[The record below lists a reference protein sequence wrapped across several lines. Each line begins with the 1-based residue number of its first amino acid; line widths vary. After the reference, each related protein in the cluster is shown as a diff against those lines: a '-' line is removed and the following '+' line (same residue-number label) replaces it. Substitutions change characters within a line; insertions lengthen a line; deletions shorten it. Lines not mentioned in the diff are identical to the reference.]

1 MPQTEQ
7 EKAMFANMK
16 SPLPKGLGKKDL
28 DIDFPEIKLTSTGQP
43 IFQEDI
49 LEKTKGALPKQESFQ
64 MQRVEELKGLKEKL
78 FSDIIPKIT
87 AKVTPILD
95 EVEIEEK
102 ISKFEFE
109 RIGFPDRLP
118 RPTQTPCNPAVAN
131 DVWNR
136 TRIQDR
142 KIILEAGSGTIIDEK
157 DPKIILSLSKTY
169 QELDSPTRNTI
180 NQGVAEVGLCRF
192 ETTITQ
198 QRIT

>member
-28 DIDFPEIKLTSTGQP
+28 EIEFPEIKLTSTGQP
-43 IFQEDI
+43 IFEEDI

-64 MQRVEELKGLKEKL
+64 MQRVEELKGLKQKL

-87 AKVTPILD
+87 AKVTPLLD
-95 EVEIEEK
+95 EEEIEEQ

-109 RIGFPDRLP
+109 RRGFPDR
-118 RPTQTPCNPAVAN
+118 RPTQTPCNPNISN

-136 TRIQDR
+136 TRVQDR
-142 KIILEAGSGTIIDEK
+142 KIILEAGSGIIVDEK
-157 DPKIILSLSKTY
+157 DPKIILGLSKTY
-169 QELDSPTRNTI
+169 QELDSATRSTI

>member
-1 MPQTEQ
+1 MALTREQ

-28 DIDFPEIKLTSTGQP
+28 DIEFPEVKLTSTGQP
-43 IFQEDI
+43 IFEEDI
-49 LEKTKGALPKQESFQ
+49 LEKAKGTLPKQESLQ
-64 MQRVEELKGLKEKL
+64 RQRVEQLKGVKEKL

-87 AKVTPILD
+87 AKVTAILD
-95 EVEIEEK
+95 EEEIEEK

-109 RIGFPDRLP
+109 RRGFPDRLP
-118 RPTQTPCNPAVAN
+118 TPTQTPCNPAVAN

-142 KIILEAGSGTIIDEK
+142 KIILEAGSGRIIDEK
-157 DPKIILSLSKTY
+157 DPKTILTY
-169 QELDSPTRNTI
+169 QELDSPTRIII

-192 ETTITQ
+192 ETTVTQ

>member
-1 MPQTEQ
+1 MAQTEQ

-28 DIDFPEIKLTSTGQP
+28 NIEFPEIKLSTTGQP
-43 IFQEDI
+43 IFKEDI
-49 LEKTKGALPKQESFQ
+49 LEKTKGVLPKQESFQ
-64 MQRVEELKGLKEKL
+64 MQRVKELKGLKQKL
-78 FSDIIPKIT
+78 FSDVIPKIT

-95 EVEIEEK
+95 EVEIEEQ
-102 ISKFEFE
+102 ISKFQFE
-109 RIGFPDRLP
+109 RRDCPDRLP
-118 RPTQTPCNPAVAN
+118 TPTQPPCNPSVAN

-142 KIILEAGSGTIIDEK
+142 KIIVEAGGGLITNEK
-157 DPKIILSLSKTY
+157 DLQKTY
-169 QELDSPTRNTI
+169 QELESRTRRRI
-180 NQGVAEVGLCRF
+180 DLGVAEVGLCRF

>member
-28 DIDFPEIKLTSTGQP
+28 EIEFPEIKLTSTGQP
-43 IFQEDI
+43 IFEEDI
-49 LEKTKGALPKQESFQ
+49 LEKTRGALPKQESFQ
-64 MQRVEELKGLKEKL
+64 MQRVEELKGLKQKL

-87 AKVTPILD
+87 AKVTPLLD
-95 EVEIEEK
+95 EKEIEEK

-109 RIGFPDRLP
+109 RRGFPDRLP
-118 RPTQTPCNPAVAN
+118 TPTQTPCNPNIAN

-136 TRIQDR
+136 TQFKDR
-142 KIILEAGSGTIIDEK
+142 KIILEASGRRIFSEQDLLDLK
-157 DPKIILSLSKTY
+157 KTY
-169 QELDSPTRNTI
+169 QELDSITRRHI

-192 ETTITQ
+192 QTTITQ